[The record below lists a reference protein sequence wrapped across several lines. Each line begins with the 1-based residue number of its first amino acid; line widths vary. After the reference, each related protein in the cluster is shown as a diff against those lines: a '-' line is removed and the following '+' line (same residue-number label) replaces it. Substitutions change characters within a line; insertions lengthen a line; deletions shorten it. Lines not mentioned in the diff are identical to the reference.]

1 MTQADPLHA
10 MNIPG
15 GAPTTIPTQADIPF
29 LHLIP
34 ILGGDT
40 HNFPTGE
47 NINENENQE
56 GDNGFTSSGR
66 PC

>member
-1 MTQADPLHA
+1 MAKADPLHA

-15 GAPTTIPTQADIPF
+15 VAPTTIPTEADIPF
-29 LHLIP
+29 LHPIP
-34 ILGGDT
+34 IPGGDT
-40 HNFPTGE
+40 HNFPTE
-47 NINENENQE
+47 KRINEHENQ